1 VEQGTAQA
9 LRLLII
15 LIAAVEAAFLGIF
28 AVAAMSGDEWGIARA
43 MFFLLA
49 IPFALST
56 VPALILAWLGRLRLA
71 ALFIALSLP
80 LIWLSW
86 WMA

>member
-1 VEQGTAQA
+1 MWRPG
-9 LRLLII
+9 LRLLVIGV
-15 LIAAVEAAFLGIF
+15 AAVEAAFLGIF
-28 AVAAMSGDEWGIARA
+28 AVTAMSGDEWGIARA

-49 IPFALST
+49 IPFAVST
-56 VPALILAWLGRLRLA
+56 VPALILTWLGRLRLA

-80 LIWLSW
+80 LIWLFW